1 MVRSKSEKLFKRFY
15 ERTESKTSLYK
26 VWLQI
31 WLQANSVPTV
41 GTLVYI
47 DQQNKMQTTLFQKS
61 SDHQNFLNVKS
72 EHPYPLKKSIP
83 FSHFKF
89 NKYAQHYKTTTA
101 SLENLLSN
109 LLMKDTKKVLS
120 YSKFRRLTN
129 SIKNDC
135 STNKYIMINNGYH
148 YQ

>member
-26 VWLQI
+26 VWLKI

-61 SDHQNFLNVKS
+61 SDRQNFLNVKS
-72 EHPYPLKKSIP
+72 EHLYSLKKSFP

-89 NKYAQHYKTTTA
+89 N
-101 SLENLLSN
+101 E
-109 LLMKDTKKVLS
+109 
-120 YSKFRRLTN
+120 
-129 SIKNDC
+129 
-135 STNKYIMINNGYH
+135 
-148 YQ
+148 